1 MKTGVSSMLNSMS
14 ATADHRRQNIFLLV
28 ALMMISA
35 LSAFAQAPAYE
46 KDVDNAIHFLNAEQP
61 KKALEVIEKVAQTNA
76 SDPVALFYVGYV
88 QAKANELDK
97 AFASFDKGSQLNDK
111 DPLNVAG
118 KAYVRILQN
127 NPVETK
133 TFVDKALALS
143 KSKNPVVLNTIAEG
157 YLSNKQYTNQ
167 ALELLTKSAS
177 LAKENPDTQLL
188 LGDAY
193 LQLNKGGES
202 VSAYERAAAL
212 DPKDATPH
220 YKMGLVYLRSKNYP
234 VATESFDKAV
244 KIDPSFGPAYREL
257 GELYYQTKEGA
268 KAVEAQLKYL
278 PLTEN
283 PALAR
288 RQLAFYYVMAK
299 EYAKANEIFKELV
312 ADPNVSAITLRFY
325 GQSLFEAGDKDK
337 NSPDT
342 ASLRQS
348 VQVFNQYFAKAKPEE
363 IETRDYNTQAQA
375 YMKVA
380 DASRAMKKAAGVAP
394 KLYNYLPEDSLAIES
409 FEKSL
414 SMDSTQVEPNSLQ
427 GDLAM
432 NRARNYKMAIRDYT
446 RLLSLRKKPS
456 YDYFNLGRAYYNN
469 EELVKADS
477 AFSNLIKLQ
486 PTMLIGPFWK
496 ARTLAAED
504 PESTQGLAKSSFE
517 KVIELGA
524 STPEKNKNELIEA
537 NSYLGYYWY
546 LKADFHKSLNYWQ
559 EVLRLKPGD
568 QRATEAV
575 GIVKQ
580 KIAGK

>member
-1 MKTGVSSMLNSMS
+1 MKTGVSPLLNATS
-14 ATADHRRQNIFLLV
+14 ATADHRYKSIFLLA
-28 ALMMISA
+28 ALMMITV
-35 LSAFAQAPAYE
+35 LSTFAQTPAYE

-61 KKALEVIEKVAQTNA
+61 TKALELMEKTAQANA
-76 SDPVALFYVGYV
+76 ADPVAWFYLGYV
-88 QAKANELDK
+88 QAKVNQLDK
-97 AFASFDKGSQLNDK
+97 AFSSFDKGSQLNDK

-133 TFVDKALALS
+133 TFADKALAMS

-167 ALELLTKSAS
+167 ALELLTKSQS
-177 LAKENPDTQLL
+177 VSKENPDTQVL

-202 VSAYERAAAL
+202 VSAYERAASL
-212 DPKDATPH
+212 DPKDATPY

-257 GELYYQTKEGA
+257 AELYYQMKEGA

-325 GQSLFEAGDKDK
+325 AQSLFEAGEYK
-337 NSPDT
+337 
-342 ASLRQS
+342 QS
-348 VQVFNQYFAKAKPEE
+348 VEVFNQYFAKAKPEE

-375 YMKVA
+375 YIKLA
-380 DASRAMKKAAGVAP
+380 DVSRTEKKSAGLAP
-394 KLYNYLPEDSLAIES
+394 KEYNYLPEDSLAIES

-414 SMDSTQVEPNSLQ
+414 TMDSTQAEPNSLQ

-432 NRARNYKMAIRDYT
+432 NRARNYKIAIRDYT

-469 EELVKADS
+469 EELVKADT
-477 AFSNLIKLQ
+477 AFSNLVKLQ
-486 PTMLIGPFWK
+486 PTMVIGHFWK

-504 PESTQGLAKSSFE
+504 PESTQGLAKPSFE
-517 KVIELGA
+517 KVIEIG
-524 STPEKNKNELIEA
+524 TPTPDKNKNELIEA

-546 LKADFHKSLNYWQ
+546 LKADFHKSLTYWQ
-559 EVLRLKPGD
+559 EVLKLKPGD

-580 KIAGK
+580 KIAGR

>member
-1 MKTGVSSMLNSMS
+1 MKTGVSPMLNSTS
-14 ATADHRRQNIFLLV
+14 ATVDHRRKSIFLLT
-28 ALMMISA
+28 ALMMISV

-88 QAKANELDK
+88 QTRANQLDK

-177 LAKENPDTQLL
+177 LSKENPDTQLL
-188 LGDAY
+188 LGDTY

-244 KIDPSFGPAYREL
+244 KIDPTFGPAYREL

-268 KAVEAQLKYL
+268 KAVEAQQKYL

-299 EYAKANEIFKELV
+299 DYVKANELFKELV

-325 GQSLFEAGDKDK
+325 GQSLFEAGDKKD
-337 NSPDT
+337 SPDT

-375 YMKVA
+375 YIRLA
-380 DASRAMKKAAGVAP
+380 DISRNVKKAAGLAP
-394 KLYNYLPEDSLAIES
+394 KLYNYLPDDSLAIVS
-409 FEKSL
+409 LEKSL
-414 SMDSTQVEPNSLQ
+414 TMDSTQVDPNSLQ

-432 NRARNYKMAIRDYT
+432 NRARNYKMAIRDYA
-446 RLLSLRKKPS
+446 RLLSLRKTPS
-456 YDYFNLGRAYYNN
+456 YDYYNLGRAYYNN
-469 EELVKADS
+469 EELVKADT
-477 AFSNLIKLQ
+477 AFSNLIRLQ
-486 PTMLIGPFWK
+486 PTKLIGYFWK
-496 ARTLAAED
+496 ARTLAAQD
-504 PESTQGLAKSSFE
+504 PESTQGLAKPSFE
-517 KVIELGA
+517 KVIEIG
-524 STPEKNKNELIEA
+524 TPTPDKNRNELIEA

-546 LKADFHKSLNYWQ
+546 LKADFHKSLKYWQ
-559 EVLRLKPGD
+559 EVLTLKPGD

-580 KIAGK
+580 KIAGR

>member
-1 MKTGVSSMLNSMS
+1 MKTGVSPLLNSPS
-14 ATADHRRQNIFLLV
+14 ATVDHRRKSIFLLT
-28 ALMMISA
+28 ALMMVSV

-88 QAKANELDK
+88 QAKANQLDK
-97 AFASFDKGSQLNDK
+97 AFASFDKGSQVNDK

-177 LAKENPDTQLL
+177 LSKENPDTQLL

-257 GELYYQTKEGA
+257 GELYYQTKEA
-268 KAVEAQLKYL
+268 DKAVQAQEKYI

-283 PALAR
+283 PGPAK
-288 RQLAFYYVMAK
+288 RQLAFYYFMAK
-299 EYAKANEIFKELV
+299 NYAKANEMFKEFST
-312 ADPNVSAITLRFY
+312 DPNVSALTLRFY
-325 GQSLFEAGDKDK
+325 ARSLFEAGDFK
-337 NSPDT
+337 
-342 ASLRQS
+342 QS
-348 VQVFNQYFAKAKPEE
+348 VQVFDQYFAKAKPEE
-363 IETRDYNTQAQA
+363 IEASDYAYQGKA
-375 YMKVA
+375 YMKLA
-380 DASRAMKKAAGVAP
+380 DALRTEAKNGGTNVP
-394 KLYNYLPEDSLAIES
+394 TNFTEDSLAAES
-409 FEKSL
+409 WGKSIAL
-414 SMDSTQVEPNSLQ
+414 DSTQSEIVQLH
-427 GDLAM
+427 GDLQFKRRKYEA
-432 NRARNYKMAIRDYT
+432 AIKDYKT
-446 RLLSLRKKPS
+446 LLNIRKKPS
-456 YDYFNLGRAYYNN
+456 LDYFNLGRAYYYNN
-469 EELVKADS
+469 QPVEADS
-477 AFSNLIKLQ
+477 AFSRLIKLQ
-486 PTMLIGPFWK
+486 PTMTVGYLWE
-496 ARTLAAED
+496 ARTQATQD
-504 PESTQGLAKSSFE
+504 PESTKGLAKPYFE
-517 KVIELGA
+517 KLAEIA
-524 STPEKNKNELIEA
+524 SATPDKNKNELIEA
-537 NSYLGYYWY
+537 YSYLGYYYY
-546 LKADFHKSLNYWQ
+546 LKADKPKSISYW
-559 EVLRLKPGD
+559 EKVLALKPGD
-568 QRATEAV
+568 QRATEA
-575 GIVKQ
+575 IEILKKKQ
-580 KIAGK
+580 Q